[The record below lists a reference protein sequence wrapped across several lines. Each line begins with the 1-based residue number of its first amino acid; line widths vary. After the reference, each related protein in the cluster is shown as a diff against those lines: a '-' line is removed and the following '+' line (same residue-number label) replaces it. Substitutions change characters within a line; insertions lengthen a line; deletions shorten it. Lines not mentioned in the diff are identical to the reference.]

1 MDEFAQFV
9 DRVFLP
15 SLALGLGLSIAW
27 RYIPVGR
34 LRTMLQWTGSLLLFV
49 PQPFAL
55 FLGAYSSGLRLYQ
68 QALLSLWGFGSF
80 AVLMTRTFSQGA
92 PARPGRLH
100 RAIWWRQTPEEI
112 RRTESLREALRNRP
126 QQPRSRAVRGVAA
139 VAMAAMGVWGG
150 WNTVGDYMLAH
161 RMVTG
166 TVEGARVHHGSRSPS
181 TYEVIIDRHRYNITR
196 DLLARVRPGDVVDA
210 EVGVASGTI
219 LTIRSTVPPR

>member
-166 TVEGARVHHGSRSPS
+166 TVEAPACTTAPARPAPMR
-181 TYEVIIDRHRYNITR
+181 
-196 DLLARVRPGDVVDA
+196 
-210 EVGVASGTI
+210 
-219 LTIRSTVPPR
+219 